1 MSIGPGRGLD
11 YNGVFPLF
19 WRTRVLEAVTTLLL
33 AVHLAAM
40 NVASAAPLAGAWLR
54 RLASR
59 EAPGES
65 GWLERGARRVFAWS
79 LAALTIGALVGGAML
94 ISPSAGMRAA
104 LARFP
109 ENAYWY
115 AGAEILF
122 SAACIAGCWKLAR
135 WPKTTWLL
143 ALATSTNLLYHF
155 PPLMAVLGELAADS
169 DWADAELITRA
180 VLRQLWMRPEV
191 LSLWIHVTLASIALG
206 FTAAIVAVSSHTA
219 QPTGDVNQ
227 FEPLTNRLTRQ
238 FAGTALAATLL
249 QIPVGIWLLL
259 VSDDAAQQSMMG
271 DDWLATVGLAG
282 GVWVAL
288 GVIQSLAALAWGG
301 YDRRQLHRCCVL
313 LALTVLLMSM
323 TLRVSRRAGVPAVGD
338 AAAAASATVETPRSL
353 HLVDRTPMSQFSPW
367 LRRGVVCHAGRRR
380 AA

>member
-1 MSIGPGRGLD
+1 MSIGPRRGLD
-11 YNGVFPLF
+11 YNGVFPVI
-19 WRTRVLEAVTTLLL
+19 WRSRVLQAVTTLLL

-54 RLASR
+54 RLARR
-59 EAPGES
+59 EADGES
-65 GWLERGARRVFAWS
+65 GWLERGARRIFVWS

-109 ENAYWY
+109 ENAYWF

-122 SAACIAGCWKLAR
+122 SATCIAGCWKLAR

-155 PPLMAVLGELAADS
+155 PPLMAVLGELAADGG
-169 DWADAELITRA
+169 WADEELITRG

-191 LSLWIHVTLASIALG
+191 LSLWMHVTLASIALG
-206 FTAAIVAVSSHTA
+206 FTAAIVAVGSLA
-219 QPTGDVNQ
+219 VQPADDATQPEQQ
-227 FEPLTNRLTRQ
+227 FNRVTRL

-271 DDWLATVGLAG
+271 DNWLATVGLAG

-301 YDRRQLHRCCVL
+301 YDRRQLQRCCVL

-323 TLRVSRRAGVPAVGD
+323 TLRVSRRAGVPAIDD
-338 AAAAASATVETPRSL
+338 APVDEHSSVETLRNSSL
-353 HLVDRTPMSQFSPW
+353 A
-367 LRRGVVCHAGRRR
+367 LRG
-380 AA
+380 